1 MLSSLETSYN
11 KIDIIYV
18 AFTKGGTCLR
28 KFSLFVMVIGLAIIG
43 YAGYQIFDSNMSQKS
58 GLAAAKEL
66 IGLNEND
73 NESNEVRKYSDKSE
87 FKPGQGDV
95 TGLLT
100 IPRLEA
106 ELPIFEG
113 THEDE
118 LSQGVGHYD
127 GTAYPLDEDQIVLS
141 GHRDTVFRR
150 MGELEIGDIMT
161 MNLEY
166 GDFDY
171 EIVDMYIVDAD
182 DRTVIVP
189 RDEEVLTVT
198 TCYPFSFVGSAP
210 DRYIIDAVPVGK
222 KTHSITE

>member
-1 MLSSLETSYN
+1 MDF
-11 KIDIIYV
+11 K
-18 AFTKGGTCLR
+18 KGVTCLR
-28 KFSLFVMVIGLAIIG
+28 KVSLLLMVIGVFIIG
-43 YAGYQIFDSNMSQKS
+43 FAGYQIIDSNMSQKS
-58 GLAAAKEL
+58 GLAAAKDL
-66 IGLNEND
+66 IGLTND
-73 NESNEVRKYSDKSE
+73 DNNQGNDGESNAERKYKDKSE
-87 FKPGQGDV
+87 FKPGKGDV
-95 TGLLT
+95 SGVLS
-100 IPRLEA
+100 IPSLEA

-189 RDEEVLTVT
+189 HDEEILTVT

-210 DRYIIDAVPVGK
+210 DRYIIDAIPVGE
-222 KTHSITE
+222 TPNTSTE